1 MSNMSYCRFE
11 NTLRD
16 LRDCE
21 DALQEM
27 CDGDAKK
34 LSEYELPAAQELVA
48 CAMRIVRMMVEEGQL
63 RLSNEDH
70 PQFDDNLAEVVVTL
84 NKELS

>member
-27 CDGDAKK
+27 VDRDTEK
-34 LSEYELPAAQELVA
+34 LSQYELPAAQELVA
-48 CAMRIVRMMVEEGQL
+48 CAMRIVRMMAEEGQL
-63 RLSNEDH
+63 ELSNADH
-70 PQFDDNLAEVVVTL
+70 PQFDEKLSEVVVTL
-84 NKELS
+84 NEGL